1 MPLDMNSF
9 PAMTMRVP
17 DEIRSQP
24 IEYLRGKVKDETVDY
39 LIKKKCVTI
48 EDFIQKQD
56 KIAKKHKAKVNGYLM
71 FGVENL

>member
-1 MPLDMNSF
+1 MNDF
-9 PAMTMRVP
+9 PAVTMRVP
-17 DEIRSQP
+17 DEIRSQS
-24 IEYLRGKVKDETVDY
+24 IEYLRGKVRDETIEY